1 MICVLVFDVSVACDE
16 SATAGCYNTDD
27 DDDCVAVDVS
37 SVSSS
42 PQLMFWTS
50 SNVTG

>member
-1 MICVLVFDVSVACDE
+1 MLVFDIIVACVE
-16 SATAGCYNTDD
+16 RTTAGRVDD
-27 DDDCVAVDVS
+27 DIDDDCVAVDVS